1 MLVRALL
8 ISTYEMGRQPFG
20 LASPAAWLREAGV
33 DVTCLDLSR
42 QTFRE
47 ELASADF
54 IGFHLPMHTATRLAV
69 PVIRRVRALNPGG
82 TLCCY
87 GLYAPLNRTLLAGL
101 GVDSVLGGEFE
112 ADLVTLATGR
122 KTLALEEAQ
131 TRLPQLKFRVPD
143 REGLPPPS
151 RYATLQY
158 GRERRLVG
166 YTEASRGC
174 KHLCRHCPVVPVY
187 NGTFRVVPVEIVLAD
202 IRYQVATGAQ
212 HITFGDPDFFN
223 GIGHATSIVDALA
236 REFPGLTYDVTI
248 KVEHL
253 LRHADELRRLHR
265 TGCLFVTSAVESFD
279 DDLLLQLRKGHTVA
293 DVALAVD
300 ACRRVGLVLMP
311 TFVAF
316 TPWTTLEGY
325 LAFLETIDRLLLVDH
340 VAPIQLAIRL
350 LVPQGSHL
358 LQLPDLAACLD
369 PFDPV
374 HLIHP
379 WRHRD
384 PRVDQLCRE
393 VGSVVG
399 RSLTTPRAEVFDR
412 VWAVA
417 CRHAER
423 LGHRRSGAPRSRAE
437 IPFLNE
443 PWYC

>member
-1 MLVRALL
+1 MRALL

-42 QTFRE
+42 QMFRA

-69 PVIRRVRALNPGG
+69 PVIQRVRALNPGG

-112 ADLVTLATGR
+112 ADLVRLATGR
-122 KTLALEEAQ
+122 RTLAVEAVQ
-131 TRLPQLKFRVPD
+131 THLPRLRFRVPD

-158 GRERRLVG
+158 GREQRVVG

-187 NGTFRVVPVEIVLAD
+187 NGKFRVVPVEIVLAD
-202 IRYQVATGAQ
+202 IRQQVANGAQ

-223 GIGHATSIVDALA
+223 GIGHGTSVADEFA

-279 DDLLLQLRKGHTVA
+279 DDLLLKLHKGHTVA
-293 DVALAVD
+293 DVARAVD
-300 ACRRVGLVLMP
+300 ACRRVGLVLVP
-311 TFVAF
+311 TFVPF

-325 LAFLETIDRLLLVDH
+325 LAFLEAVDRLSLVDH

-350 LVPQGSHL
+350 LVPHGSHL
-358 LQLPDLAACLD
+358 LQLPDLAACLE

-374 HLIHP
+374 RLMYP

-384 PRVDQLCRE
+384 PRVDQLYGE
-393 VGSVVG
+393 VGAVVG
-399 RSLTTPRAEVFDR
+399 RCLTTPRAEIFDR
-412 VWAVA
+412 IWAVA
-417 CRHAER
+417 SRHTGRPAR
-423 LGHRRSGAPRSRAE
+423 RRSGVPLSRAE